1 MGLSRRMFDV
11 LYVQESQH
19 HRYCNYIWQL
29 LQICAPLLSYLA
41 GANIP
46 FVQYIATLAIVHA
59 VQQLAKDRLQ
69 VCL

>member
-1 MGLSRRMFDV
+1 MFDV
-11 LYVQESQH
+11 FSVQESQH
-19 HRYCNYIWQL
+19 HRYYECTWQL
-29 LQICAPLLSYLA
+29 LKICAPLLSFLA
-41 GANIP
+41 GLNLP